1 MESNATRFTP
11 LFPPIHAY
19 EQQKEAS
26 FKPTHDPPL
35 LHIPLRFNSAS
46 ASDSSPST
54 TAWSTIDLD
63 LHAMTRYFAL
73 FSQGAGTQRERESES
88 GPGPALPTLTP
99 TPTPPAHAHAHARPI
114 PKDVFACVTFVKVYA
129 NCRLRRIW
137 FSESK
142 LSSGAAMHT
151 PWEFQLY
158 AADADSD

>member
-1 MESNATRFTP
+1 MESNATRFP
-11 LFPPIHAY
+11 PSLFPPIHAY

-35 LHIPLRFNSAS
+35 LHIPLRFKSAS

-73 FSQGAGTQRERESES
+73 FSQGAGTQREAES
-88 GPGPALPTLTP
+88 GALPTPTLTLTP
-99 TPTPPAHAHAHARPI
+99 TPHAHAHARPI
-114 PKDVFACVTFVKVYA
+114 PKDAFACVTFVKVYA

-142 LSSGAAMHT
+142 HSSGVATHT

>member
-1 MESNATRFTP
+1 MESNATRFP
-11 LFPPIHAY
+11 PSLFPPIHAY

-35 LHIPLRFNSAS
+35 LHIPLRFKSTSTSAS
-46 ASDSSPST
+46 NSSPST

-73 FSQGAGTQRERESES
+73 FSQGAGTQRESES
-88 GPGPALPTLTP
+88 GPALPTP
-99 TPTPPAHAHAHARPI
+99 SPIPQAPAPARPI
-114 PKDVFACVTFVKVYA
+114 PKDAFACVTFVKVYA

-142 LSSGAAMHT
+142 HSSSSGVATHT